1 MNCSYYSALGN
12 DDEAYLLARAI
23 QFFTP
28 GIPLVYYVGLLAG
41 ANDIERVE
49 STKVGRDIN
58 RHPFTEDEAVGEL
71 ERPVVQVRLHDF
83 NVCKYVGFWR
93 VCACHVCELAGS
105 AMSVCSCAL
114 VVH

>member
-58 RHPFTEDEAVGEL
+58 RHPFTVDEAAGEL
-71 ERPVVQVRLHDF
+71 ERPVVQARAFALFGTAWADIRNCGMRVR
-83 NVCKYVGFWR
+83 V
-93 VCACHVCELAGS
+93 
-105 AMSVCSCAL
+105 
-114 VVH
+114 